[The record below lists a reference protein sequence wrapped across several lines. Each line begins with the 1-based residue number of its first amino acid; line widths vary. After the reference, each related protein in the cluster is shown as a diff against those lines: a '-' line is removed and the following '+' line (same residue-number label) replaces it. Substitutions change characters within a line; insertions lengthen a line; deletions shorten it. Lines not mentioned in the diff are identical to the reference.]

1 MGGVRSAVLLVSG
14 VVLVGGGIAV
24 IALELP
30 GRWILGPVMIVAGVV
45 LKLIGLLRDAQPPA
59 ASGGRTVTTLGSA
72 APDRARAGTNGRV
85 QIRDGRR
92 AS

>member
-1 MGGVRSAVLLVSG
+1 VRSAVLLLSG
-14 VVLVGGGIAV
+14 VVLVGGGIAL
-24 IALELP
+24 IALEVP
-30 GRWILGPVMIVAGVV
+30 GRWILGPGMIVVGVA

-59 ASGGRTVTTLGSA
+59 ATGGRTVTTLGSA
-72 APDRARAGTNGRV
+72 APERARPGANGRV